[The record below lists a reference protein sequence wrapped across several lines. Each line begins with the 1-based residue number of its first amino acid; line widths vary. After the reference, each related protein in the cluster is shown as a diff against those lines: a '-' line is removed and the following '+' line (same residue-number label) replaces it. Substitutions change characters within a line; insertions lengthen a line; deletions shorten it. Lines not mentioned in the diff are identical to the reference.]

1 MRYIVLTIAM
11 AFIGGLFTAGLAL
24 GAGESKWGS
33 SSEMEKGQKQQQ
45 QYGGAVQQGQQRQM
59 AGQQL
64 EQKQVQELQKR
75 LNEEGFNSGPVDG
88 IIGPK
93 TRSALQEFQREEGLA
108 ASGQPDQETL
118 EALDIEHEEFFGV
131 SPEFGE
137 QQEQQRSEEQLQQQ
151 QEQQQQEQQQQQEP
165 YQQRQPGSG
174 TMENK

>member
-11 AFIGGLFTAGLAL
+11 AFIGGLFTAGTAL

-33 SSEMEKGQKQQQ
+33 SSQMEGQKQQQ
-45 QYGGAVQQGQQRQM
+45 QYGGAAQQGQQRQM

-64 EQKQVQELQKR
+64 EQKQVQKLQKK

-93 TRSALQEFQREEGLA
+93 TRNALQEFQREEGIA
-108 ASGQPDQETL
+108 ATGQPDQETL
-118 EALDIEHEEFFGV
+118 EALDIEQEEFFGV

-137 QQEQQRSEEQLQQQ
+137 KQEQQRSEEQMQQQ
-151 QEQQQQEQQQQQEP
+151 QEQQQQEP
-165 YQQRQPGSG
+165 YQERQPGSG
-174 TMENK
+174 TMENQ